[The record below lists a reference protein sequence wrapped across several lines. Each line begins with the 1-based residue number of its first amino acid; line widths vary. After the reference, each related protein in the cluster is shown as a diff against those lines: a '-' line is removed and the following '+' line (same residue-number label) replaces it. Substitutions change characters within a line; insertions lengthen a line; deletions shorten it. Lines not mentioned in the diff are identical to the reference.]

1 MPSIQKIP
9 SLVCVQ
15 EVLNPEFWISF
26 LLPFAALLLPLWQFI
41 KNQTRVSKEN
51 GGERLVL
58 GLASLKCMQTYLFL
72 LWYSPYYVL
81 CIFKCVKHH
90 ACLAGPWDS
99 RWKRDRLCFL
109 SHGDFALVFLY
120 HFVGL
125 SRKLVKT
132 LLCFTSLFTFYVPKE
147 QNAHFH
153 PAQGNAR
160 KRKCAKPQCKKQCIL
175 HCRAF
180 SQQTG
185 RLHAHIGNC

>member
-1 MPSIQKIP
+1 M
-9 SLVCVQ
+9 
-15 EVLNPEFWISF
+15 
-26 LLPFAALLLPLWQFI
+26 
-41 KNQTRVSKEN
+41 
-51 GGERLVL
+51 L
-58 GLASLKCMQTYLFL
+58 GLASLKCTQTYLFP

-125 SRKLVKT
+125 LRKFYQFIHI
-132 LLCFTSLFTFYVPKE
+132 LCAQRAKCTFP
-147 QNAHFH
+147 

-160 KRKCAKPQCKKQCIL
+160 ERKCAKPQCKKQCLL

-185 RLHAHIGNC
+185 RLHAHIGNCKTKKRNSQAHILECLRAISVPANLLPAGAITKACCCRRPLYMPPHFADGAFGIAVSG